1 MKYPCIKRAKNPE
14 ASLEVNSSTST
25 SCLLCCPSVWAT
37 VFLCVLFYPITPH
50 FDTGQACSPSLP
62 NSCGARSGRW
72 WKRNK
77 MNWQGLMSAPSS
89 LALTSTASVSLLCP
103 RYYEALASVSIIQ
116 TWSVLA
122 ITVTE
127 LNTFWFLP
135 HTTYIYIYII
145 FYSKKCIQLYK
156 CRQDSNNFR

>member
-89 LALTSTASVSLLCP
+89 VGSNLHSFCLTALSSLLWSSGLSKYNTDLVCP
-103 RYYEALASVSIIQ
+103 CYNSD
-116 TWSVLA
+116 W
-122 ITVTE
+122 TE
-127 LNTFWFLP
+127 HIFIF
-135 HTTYIYIYII
+135 TTYHIYIYIYY
-145 FYSKKCIQLYK
+145 FL
-156 CRQDSNNFR
+156 